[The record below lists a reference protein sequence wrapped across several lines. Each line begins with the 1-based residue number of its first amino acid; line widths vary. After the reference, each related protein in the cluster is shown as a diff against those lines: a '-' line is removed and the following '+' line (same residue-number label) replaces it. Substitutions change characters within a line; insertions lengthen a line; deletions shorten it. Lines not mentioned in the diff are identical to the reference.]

1 MKKKNLYFSIFWILL
16 GISLIVLDAI
26 HITNNDIYGSLGTA
40 WVCVGLLQLTKYIRY
55 KKNPEY
61 KEKIDTNLND
71 ERIRTNSQKAMSMAG
86 MTTIIIAGLVS
97 LTGLLLNQ
105 KQVALIAS
113 YIVCLLLILYWLSY
127 IILSLEGNNDKL
139 LLKLEWIIAGL
150 GTLIFIVM
158 ILYASYKETNTIK
171 QTELIIH
178 AVIIFSVSMAYSLK
192 IEQIAGFYECKEC
205 GNLYIPNLEKML
217 IAPHMG
223 RTRKMTCPKCG
234 KKSWQKKVIL
244 DENKF

>member
-16 GISLIVLDAI
+16 GISLAILDAV
-26 HITNNDIYGSLGTA
+26 HITDNEIYGSLGIA
-40 WVCVGLLQLTKYIRY
+40 WVCIGFLQLTKYIRY
-55 KKNPEY
+55 KKDPNY

-97 LTGLLLNQ
+97 LTGVLLNQ

-139 LLKLEWIIAGL
+139 LLKLEWVIGGI
-150 GTLIFIVM
+150 GTTLFIVM

-205 GNLYIPNLEKML
+205 GNLYIPKLEKML

-234 KKSWQKKVIL
+234 KKSWQKKVVL
-244 DENKF
+244 NENKF